1 MDLDLWS
8 CPLPPLTKSA
18 PEAAIWPG
26 GDQGNG
32 RTLPGTPSPLDI
44 RNKSDS
50 CCCHQL
56 TPTWKREFLP
66 KHFKTLQNSH
76 FYKRLTLFFFTYD
89 WSWNGLFGLWGLRM
103 LLGPFSHHTGEN
115 FQFANRHDFYLCL
128 TCRVVSNSF
137 DFLFSFSF

>member
-26 GDQGNG
+26 GDK
-32 RTLPGTPSPLDI
+32 GTEELCLGHRHLSISKTKWQLLLQ
-44 RNKSDS
+44 
-50 CCCHQL
+50 HQL

-76 FYKRLTLFFFTYD
+76 FYKLLTRFFFTYD
-89 WSWNGLFGLWGLRM
+89 WSWNGLFGLWGLGM
-103 LLGPFSHHTGEN
+103 LFGPFSHHTGEN

-128 TCRVVSNSF
+128 PCRVVSNSF